1 MDEFLLSVSQSV
13 GDQELFVV
21 ENDETDEPVAS
32 KCDLRASD
40 FMKLRRITADRIILD
55 VPKKE
60 TSKSLNA
67 KLLSA
72 GRKVKLLSRLKP
84 QQKNEDNKHLNE
96 LGQPAIEEPVAVKLI
111 SDTSNNDDDPLNR
124 KIN

>member
-1 MDEFLLSVSQSV
+1 M
-13 GDQELFVV
+13 FVI
-21 ENDETDEPVAS
+21 ENDETDEPVPS

-40 FMKLRRITADRIILD
+40 FMKLRRITVDRIILD

-84 QQKNEDNKHLNE
+84 Q
-96 LGQPAIEEPVAVKLI
+96 
-111 SDTSNNDDDPLNR
+111 
-124 KIN
+124 